1 MLKITTITNQEKG
14 SIMLV
19 ALLILV
25 LLSIIGLSA
34 ANNSTTEVRIA
45 TNDHLSKIVFYAAE
59 TGIEVGRNALGALKM
74 ADPAIWDKLLEGTQF
89 DFNGEIFNDLMDVID
104 TKYNRNVGSVATFT
118 LDVKDNDDLDNNL
131 FTDTDNIIILTST
144 GNYTARKA
152 QTEIETMV
160 RYTGP
165 SGYAQEH
172 YSTKNEGITDS
183 GDVGNT
189 QRW

>member
-1 MLKITTITNQEKG
+1 MLNITTITNHEKG
-14 SIMLV
+14 SIMFV

-34 ANNSTTEVRIA
+34 TNDSTTEVQIA
-45 TNDHLSKIVFYAAE
+45 TNDQLSKIVFYAAE
-59 TGIEVGRNALGALKM
+59 AGIEVGRNALGALKM
-74 ADPAIWDKLLEGTQF
+74 ANPALWDDLLSGTPFIWNSITLSTLDQ
-89 DFNGEIFNDLMDVID
+89 VID
-104 TKYNRNVGSVATFT
+104 TTYNRNVGLATFT
-118 LDVKDNDDLDNNL
+118 LQISDNDDLDGDPL
-131 FTDTDNIIILTST
+131 TDTDNIIFLTST
-144 GNYTARKA
+144 ANYSARNA
-152 QTEIETMV
+152 QTSIQTMV

-172 YSTKNEGITDS
+172 YNTKNEGISDS